1 VILTDAVEN
10 GVFAHAAMQEV
21 GLDQAVWL
29 LDLPAV
35 TREITAFGA
44 LRQQFE

>member
-21 GLDQAVWL
+21 GLDQAVRL

-35 TREITAFGA
+35 TWEIPAFGA